1 MLAEFFFAFLRI
13 GMKSWSIKAQKRMSL
28 ISSHLDRT
36 SLIYKGFI
44 AFDEGECMLIV
55 SFYGNHSGGF
65 YGPVP
70 RDSIV
75 ISGIRRHFGLADWLA
90 DWLAGYVAQIASIP
104 CTNVFLA

>member
-36 SLIYKGFI
+36 SLIYKGCI

-55 SFYGNHSGGF
+55 SFLRKSLSRVLWTSPKGF
-65 YGPVP
+65 
-70 RDSIV
+70 DHDF
-75 ISGIRRHFGLADWLA
+75 RHKAPFWIGGLA
-90 DWLAGYVAQIASIP
+90 G
-104 CTNVFLA
+104 